1 MLRQLANLSETQRSD
16 PNVTAGIRRTLEAL
30 IEPNHDEND
39 HVSAW
44 EPMSN
49 TPDKEISEETPLVDV
64 MSQAVV
70 MDGKGQSRNTEP
82 LSETVQDDDARTD
95 DNDTWKKLGIAA
107 LGVVVGGVV
116 LSMQGEDKGAQ
127 GNSSDG
133 NRGNQERNTSSVV
146 IEELDGDAEDEWV
159 AVPSESQE

>member
-1 MLRQLANLSETQRSD
+1 MRQLANLSETQRSD
-16 PNVTAGIRRTLEAL
+16 PNVSAGIRRTLEAL
-30 IEPNHDEND
+30 IEPNDDEND

-44 EPMSN
+44 EPMLN

-64 MSQAVV
+64 MSRNVV
-70 MDGKGQSRNTEP
+70 MDGKGKSRKTEP
-82 LSETVQDDDARTD
+82 LSETVQDEDTRTN

-116 LSMQGEDKGAQ
+116 LSMQGDDKGDQ
-127 GNSSDG
+127 GNSSDST
-133 NRGNQERNTSSVV
+133 RGNQERNTSSVV
-146 IEELDGDAEDEWV
+146 IEELDDDAEDEWV